1 MASAIRLAAMGV
13 KVTIYEKSS
22 TYGGKLGVWQS
33 DGYRFDTGPSLFTMP
48 QYVMELL
55 TIDGLNNVPF
65 DFDELDILC
74 NYFWEDNTKL
84 SAYSDRE
91 KLKKEFQDKLGE
103 MPQNIDSFLDDS
115 KKKYQITNHVFL
127 EKSLHKLS
135 TYLSWDTFKS
145 FLSIRKVGVYKK
157 MHTENQKRFSNQKTV
172 QFFDRYATYNGSNP
186 YDSPA
191 TLNIIPHYEFGIGAY
206 FPREGMRSI
215 VDALYEKAVKLGVQF
230 KFNTEVNELVKIDGG
245 YQVNQEDFIYDIAVC
260 NMDIASA
267 SQGPLKNLLKP
278 QNSHYKPSS
287 SALIFYW
294 GIKKEF
300 KDLDLHNIFF
310 SEDYRKEFTSIF
322 EKHTIDKDPTIY
334 VQISSKYKKSDAPPN
349 CENWFVMVNAPYV
362 EDQEWD
368 DLISDTKENILAKL
382 TRLLGEDIKNMIEV
396 EHILS
401 PQMIWDKTGSY
412 KGALYGSSSNNR
424 MSAFLRYPNFNK
436 QHVGLYFCGGSV
448 HPGGGIPLCLLSAK
462 ISTDIISNDF
472 KIC

>member
-1 MASAIRLAAMGV
+1 M
-13 KVTIYEKSS
+13 TIYEKSS

-186 YDSPA
+186 YDSP
-191 TLNIIPHYEFGIGAY
+191 
-206 FPREGMRSI
+206 
-215 VDALYEKAVKLGVQF
+215 
-230 KFNTEVNELVKIDGG
+230 
-245 YQVNQEDFIYDIAVC
+245 
-260 NMDIASA
+260 
-267 SQGPLKNLLKP
+267 
-278 QNSHYKPSS
+278 
-287 SALIFYW
+287 
-294 GIKKEF
+294 
-300 KDLDLHNIFF
+300 
-310 SEDYRKEFTSIF
+310 
-322 EKHTIDKDPTIY
+322 
-334 VQISSKYKKSDAPPN
+334 
-349 CENWFVMVNAPYV
+349 
-362 EDQEWD
+362 
-368 DLISDTKENILAKL
+368 
-382 TRLLGEDIKNMIEV
+382 
-396 EHILS
+396 
-401 PQMIWDKTGSY
+401 
-412 KGALYGSSSNNR
+412 
-424 MSAFLRYPNFNK
+424 
-436 QHVGLYFCGGSV
+436 
-448 HPGGGIPLCLLSAK
+448 
-462 ISTDIISNDF
+462 
-472 KIC
+472 